1 MAAMRG
7 LVVMVAMATTACGA
21 AVAPPVTIGNRAGA
35 TGSADDAAD
44 RWWSLHYRPARP
56 GAPVVV
62 GLVVDRRTG
71 EPVIGASVVIEHG
84 GTGPGDHRR
93 PRAIRLASLPPRSA
107 AWSPTSGGAD
117 VIDRV
122 PVRRWHARTR
132 SDRRTTIGR
141 WDPVRDRRRWP
152 ATPDRDATR
161 RSQSLA

>member
-1 MAAMRG
+1 MRSVAAMRG

-71 EPVIGASVVIEHG
+71 EPVIGASVVVEHG
-84 GTGPGDHRR
+84 GTWTVEITDEDGRF
-93 PRAIRLASLPPRSA
+93 AFASLPPGRRRLVTYFGEA
-107 AWSPTSGGAD
+107 QF

-122 PVRRWHARTR
+122 PVTPGWQATIAQRI
-132 SDRRTTIGR
+132 DTTIAASEVIEIA
-141 WDPVRDRRRWP
+141 PWP
-152 ATPDRDATR
+152 RTYGP
-161 RSQSLA
+161 